1 MSLRARQAAEE
12 FAIER
17 TSERLQQYYDK
28 LVLERP
34 RRERRA
40 SLLWQRVVD
49 RWT

>member
-1 MSLRARQAAEE
+1 MSRRARQAVEE
-12 FAIER
+12 YAIER
-17 TSERLQQYYDK
+17 TSARLMQHYDK

-40 SLLWQRVVD
+40 RLLWRRVVD